1 MSDLRSIF
9 NGNLKIFIKSN
20 VQLFASLYKSVHNIN
35 RVLLLLLLNRKY
47 FVFKRLN
54 FFINT

>member
-35 RVLLLLLLNRKY
+35 RVLLLLLLLNRK
-47 FVFKRLN
+47 FFFFKD
-54 FFINT
+54 

>member
-20 VQLFASLYKSVHNIN
+20 VQLFASLYKSVHNMN
-35 RVLLLLLLNRKY
+35 RVLLLLLNRN
-47 FVFKRLN
+47 FSFFKD
-54 FFINT
+54 